1 MHPDAE
7 ALTEL
12 GYLVLEVSPHV
23 WLVEGFGIRS
33 QFATGDLAALL
44 GVAHVE
50 RAFQINRPEAADV
63 RRRLILTGHTVTRP
77 DPLVDVFDVAGP
89 LMNETGIG
97 HVALANRASVLDA
110 HDATVAG
117 NERTIDQRLEQQLPV
132 LRDAIAAIT
141 ASPPTLFAGL
151 NNQERVFLR
160 RMARNQADLI
170 RLVLRLLEATD

>member
-1 MHPDAE
+1 MPKTPD
-7 ALTEL
+7 EL
-12 GYLVLEVSPHV
+12 RAFGYDVEQVQDDPPLFLVS
-23 WLVEGFGIRS
+23 GFGHR
-33 QFATGDLAALL
+33 G
-44 GVAHVE
+44 
-50 RAFQINRPEAADV
+50 
-63 RRRLILTGHTVTRP
+63 RLDELDWDAIV
-77 DPLVDVFDVAGP
+77 
-89 LMNETGIG
+89 
-97 HVALANRASVLDA
+97 ASVA
-110 HDATVAG
+110 